1 MLFQVGRLF
10 DTQQKLELSS
20 YIYIYIVASF
30 YFISTAFNGGSVA
43 HIFNRFG
50 SSLLSCACRQGYKV
64 VTKPFLK
71 HVIFSVDMCSLQL
84 GFPAG
89 QLEITAKRKDSLRN
103 HAACEAL
110 KKGGNFALSLS
121 LSRLSNPWSTQHR
134 WQTENQYM
142 LNGRYIFE
150 WTMLLLPSQ
159 FARVYHSISTNV
171 FFSPILG

>member
-1 MLFQVGRLF
+1 MILNRSW
-10 DTQQKLELSS
+10 SS
-20 YIYIYIVASF
+20 VVTYIYIVASF

-121 LSRLSNPWSTQHR
+121 LSPG
-134 WQTENQYM
+134 Y
-142 LNGRYIFE
+142 
-150 WTMLLLPSQ
+150 
-159 FARVYHSISTNV
+159 
-171 FFSPILG
+171 PILGQPNIAGRRKINIRSMGDISSNGRCSYCQVSLLECIIQFQPMSFSRLS